1 MILNLTPLQIFTG
14 SICSYCQSDERFKII
29 KGKVVKINE
38 EMEKTPKQTKK
49 NNTKTTHHLHSGVEI
64 LQGILLKDENSV
76 VILKNVLAFR
86 RDYFSMQVNLLFL
99 SASKE
104 AFPSVAFSCAHC
116 LKLVL
121 FFLDKVRLAMII
133 LIFVLHT

>member
-1 MILNLTPLQIFTG
+1 MRRWKN
-14 SICSYCQSDERFKII
+14 
-29 KGKVVKINE
+29 
-38 EMEKTPKQTKK
+38 KQRNKK
-49 NNTKTTHHLHSGVEI
+49 NNTKTIHHLHSGVDI

-86 RDYFSMQVNLLFL
+86 RDYFSMYVNLLFL

-104 AFPSVAFSCAHC
+104 ALPSVGFRCAHC
-116 LKLVL
+116 LKLIL

-133 LIFVLHT
+133 LIFMLHT